1 MAAREKTNG
10 LRLRVLGD
18 QGTRCERSLC
28 RKHALFRPRTR
39 SDTWGYLRCLLFGG
53 VCPDKETVCNVFWRG
68 KRGLVFHDGL
78 SSRARTACNRQSPPR
93 DLWFKLQVYT
103 AQPTSIAI
111 GWLRAIERGSHQAGE
126 VRVRLTFPGTIPN
139 LSRSNLLLRSW
150 NELDT
155 GFELGHWD
163 GSGAAAQPQAM
174 TQQIEAYNIV
184 EIRKGRLRKGS
195 AS

>member
-1 MAAREKTNG
+1 MGWRPERKQTAYACVCLVTKA
-10 LRLRVLGD
+10 
-18 QGTRCERSLC
+18 RCERSLC

-93 DLWFKLQVYT
+93 DLWFKLQVYCT
-103 AQPTSIAI
+103 RHNQRPRDW
-111 GWLRAIERGSHQAGE
+111 WLRAIERGSHQAKQAKCVCGL
-126 VRVRLTFPGTIPN
+126 RFPDPE
-139 LSRSNLLLRSW
+139 LVPVELLLRSW

-163 GSGAAAQPQAM
+163 GSGAGNDNDTANRS
-174 TQQIEAYNIV
+174 I
-184 EIRKGRLRKGS
+184 S
-195 AS
+195 